1 MAYLTAYA
9 VAEHHAVR
17 LAIATLEANARAR
30 FPDMRP
36 VAALE
41 FEARVCRDRL
51 EAAKQPEPV
60 IAALLNVLASM
71 TDGVLIEFGF
81 EIDADASTLSGP
93 GLIPVPPGTLH

>member
-1 MAYLTAYA
+1 MANLTAYA
-9 VAEHHAVR
+9 VAEHHAVP
-17 LAIATLEANARAR
+17 LALAALEANARAR

-51 EAAKQPEPV
+51 EAVNQPEAV
-60 IAALLNVLASM
+60 IAEMLKVLASM

-81 EIDADASTLSGP
+81 EIDADASSLSGP